1 MSNSNGQG
9 STRSTRCFCRAAGRS
24 CKSGLQRIDT
34 IRSAGDPVRT
44 FCVVYMTDVSPL
56 FRSFKIRGLELKNR
70 VVMAP
75 MTRAHSPGG
84 IPTEENAAYYTRR
97 AANEVGLILSE
108 GTLVRRKG
116 AGDNPNIP
124 LFWGE
129 AALEG
134 WKRVIDSVHAAG
146 GKMGPQLWHQGM
158 SRKPGTGHFPD
169 APSDGPSGITLMG
182 KKVGEEP
189 SEAEVLDMAQAFAD
203 AAADAKRL
211 GFDCIELHG
220 AHAYLIDEFFWERTN
235 QRTDRF
241 GGSIE
246 RRAEFAAEVIRRCR
260 AAVGD
265 FPIIIRISQWKSV
278 DYAAKVAKT
287 PEELERWVGVLRD
300 AGVDAIHCSQRRI
313 LEPEFPD
320 VDGPKGLNLAGWVKK
335 LTGLP
340 TISVGSVGLTSEF
353 TGAFRG
359 EGSQAGKL
367 DDVLERLDRG
377 EFDLVAV
384 GRAILQ
390 DPEWVAKVKQGR
402 FNELRDYDAKSLQ
415 VYY

>member
-1 MSNSNGQG
+1 
-9 STRSTRCFCRAAGRS
+9 
-24 CKSGLQRIDT
+24 
-34 IRSAGDPVRT
+34 
-44 FCVVYMTDVSPL
+44 MTDIAPL
-56 FRSFKIRGLELKNR
+56 FRPFHLRGLELKNR
-70 VVMAP
+70 IVMAP
-75 MTRAHSPGG
+75 MTRSRSPGG
-84 IPTEENAAYYTRR
+84 FPNADNVAYYERR
-97 AANEVGLILSE
+97 AAAEVGLILSE
-108 GTLVRRKG
+108 GTLTRRRG
-116 AGDNPNIP
+116 ASNDADIP

-129 AALEG
+129 QALAG
-134 WKRVIDSVHAAG
+134 WKSVIDAVHAAG
-146 GKMGPQLWHQGM
+146 GKMGPQIWHQGM

-169 APSDGPSGITLMG
+169 APSDGPSGITLQG

-189 SEAEVLDMAQAFAD
+189 TEAEVLDMAQAYAD

-246 RRAEFAAEVIRRCR
+246 KRAEFAAETIRRCR

-265 FPIIIRISQWKSV
+265 LPIIIRISQWKSV
-278 DYAAKVAKT
+278 DYGAKVATT
-287 PEELERWVGVLRD
+287 PEELERWIRVLVD

-313 LEPEFPD
+313 LEPEFPH

-335 LTGLP
+335 LSGIP

-359 EGSQAGKL
+359 EGSSAGRI
-367 DDVLERLDRG
+367 DEVVERLDRG

-384 GRAILQ
+384 GRALLQ
-390 DPEWVAKVKQGR
+390 DPQWVLKVKSNRLG
-402 FNELRDYDAKSLQ
+402 ELRDYDAKALQ
-415 VYY
+415 AYY

>member
-1 MSNSNGQG
+1 
-9 STRSTRCFCRAAGRS
+9 
-24 CKSGLQRIDT
+24 
-34 IRSAGDPVRT
+34 
-44 FCVVYMTDVSPL
+44 MTDVSPL
-56 FRSFKIRGLELKNR
+56 FRPFNLRGMALKNR
-70 VVMAP
+70 IVMAP
-75 MTRAHSPGG
+75 MTRSQSPGWA
-84 IPTEENAAYYTRR
+84 PNDENVAYYRRR
-97 AANEVGLILSE
+97 AENEVGLILSE
-108 GTLVRRKG
+108 GTLTRRKG
-116 AGDNPNIP
+116 ASNDANIP

-129 AALEG
+129 EPLKG
-134 WKRVIDSVHAAG
+134 WKRVIDEVHAAG

-169 APSDGPSGITLMG
+169 APSDGPSGVTLHG
-182 KKVGEEP
+182 KKISEEP
-189 SEAEVLDMAQAFAD
+189 SEADVLDMAQAYAD

-220 AHAYLIDEFFWERTN
+220 AHAYLIDEFFWAVTN

-246 RRAEFAAEVIRRCR
+246 KRAEFAAEAIRRCR

-265 FPIIIRISQWKSV
+265 LPIIIRISQWKSV
-278 DYAAKVAKT
+278 DYNAKLATT
-287 PEELERWVGVLRD
+287 PLEMERWLKVLVD

-313 LEPEFPD
+313 WEAEFPEI
-320 VDGPKGLNLAGWVKK
+320 DGEKGLNFAGWAKK

-359 EGSQAGKL
+359 EGSKAGNF
-367 DDVLERLDRG
+367 DDAIERLDRG
-377 EFDLVAV
+377 EYDLIAV

-390 DPEWVAKVKQGR
+390 DPEWAVKVKAGK
-402 FNELRDYDAKSLQ
+402 FSELKDYDAGALK